1 MKRILSLLLAAVL
14 ILGAAY
20 FPSVHADE
28 AFRFTRENFPI
39 LDGST
44 SLVPLGQG
52 IASVLLGESREEVSG
67 LINFNRTT
75 QSFRNL
81 REGQCDIVIAAE
93 PKTEVFDEMAHAAFP
108 YLMETIA
115 KEALVFVVNA
125 DNPVNS
131 LTSEQL
137 QGIYSGK
144 ITNWKEVG
152 GEDLPIVAF
161 QRNPTAGSQVMMEK
175 LVMQGTP
182 MMDAPA
188 TMIPREMSGLIDAVR
203 GYDNSAN
210 AIGYTVY
217 YYATD
222 MQMAQGLKILA
233 VDGVLPSADTI
244 RSGEYPYINGYYCCI
259 SANEPDDSPA
269 RKLYDW
275 LVSDAGQQLLNLEG
289 YVAVSVPGE
298 AETDGADI
306 VTDYS
311 GYSPNGGTQ
320 ATYTLFDC
328 PHDRLEAS
336 DDYGLLY
343 AYKGPDLYGSW
354 ENDST
359 YDYWAGNL
367 MGFYNHNGQLIT
379 DPIYT
384 SIDALRYDDWSLWI
398 VTDQN
403 GKSGFVSKDGSF
415 VSELSYSSIYPVGDL
430 LLCIRDYDDVAFDL
444 FDRDLRLAATQEQF
458 TFDGITYIPDTHAL
472 GLTCCYQTN
481 DMGESD
487 YILIDEDHN
496 ILMRSDSY
504 MTLDSNGLIFSYD
517 QDWHV
522 KLYHADLSPVDNTET
537 DGRCDIFALNST
549 FYRVAGV
556 STNVVIDRNGSLFA
570 WDFDDAYGTND
581 DCIRIVRDGKAA
593 FYDARGRQLYSD
605 IDDSWTYLGG
615 DVFYED
621 TQNGIVL
628 HKMTG
633 NKTLSFTNGS
643 YAYPCGELYVVS
655 VNEDSRWITKA
666 VDKDLNLLPQS
677 FGELITLEDPFTGE
691 EYLLAYDAYGFSG
704 EQRLLTPDAGTELF
718 RANGNIGIEDGFLTV
733 TDDWAFTCYDKD
745 GNVVFCYPYFG
756 MGSGD

>member
-93 PKTEVFDEMAHAAFP
+93 PKAEVFDEMAHAAFP

-131 LTSEQL
+131 LTSQQL

-328 PHDRLEAS
+328 PRDRLEAS

-354 ENDST
+354 ENDGT
-359 YDYWAGNL
+359 YDYWAGSQ
-367 MGFYNHNGQLIT
+367 MGFYKHNGQLIT

-384 SIDALRYDDWSLWI
+384 SIDALRYNGWSLWI

-458 TFDGITYIPDTHAL
+458 TFDGIPYIPDTHVL

-481 DMGESD
+481 DMGETT

-496 ILMRSDSY
+496 VLMQSDSY
-504 MTLDSNGLIFSYD
+504 MTLDNNGLIFSYD

-581 DCIRIVRDGKAA
+581 DCIRIIRDGKAA
-593 FYDARGRQLYSD
+593 FYDARGR
-605 IDDSWTYLGG
+605 
-615 DVFYED
+615 
-621 TQNGIVL
+621 
-628 HKMTG
+628 
-633 NKTLSFTNGS
+633 
-643 YAYPCGELYVVS
+643 
-655 VNEDSRWITKA
+655 
-666 VDKDLNLLPQS
+666 LL
-677 FGELITLEDPFTGE
+677 
-691 EYLLAYDAYGFSG
+691 
-704 EQRLLTPDAGTELF
+704 
-718 RANGNIGIEDGFLTV
+718 
-733 TDDWAFTCYDKD
+733 
-745 GNVVFCYPYFG
+745 
-756 MGSGD
+756 

>member
-1 MKRILSLLLAAVL
+1 MKRILSLFLAAALLLSV
-14 ILGAAY
+14 AY
-20 FPSVHADE
+20 FPRASADE

-52 IASVLLGESREEVSG
+52 IASVLLGESREEVSD
-67 LINFNRTT
+67 LISFNRTT

-81 REGQCDIVIAAE
+81 RDGQCDIVIAAE
-93 PKTEVFDEMAHAAFP
+93 PKAEVFEEMASAAFP

-137 QGIYSGK
+137 QGIYSGQ

-152 GEDLPIVAF
+152 GEDLPIAAF

-182 MMDAPA
+182 MMEAPA
-188 TMIPREMSGLIDAVR
+188 TMIPQEMGALIESVR
-203 GYDNSAN
+203 SYDNSAN

-233 VDGVLPSADTI
+233 VDGVLPSADSI
-244 RSGEYPYINGYYCCI
+244 RSEEYPYINGYYCCI
-259 SANEPDDSPA
+259 SANEPADSPA
-269 RKLYDW
+269 RRLYDW
-275 LVSDAGQQLLNLEG
+275 LVSDAGQTLLNLEG
-289 YVAVSVPGE
+289 YVAVSAPGE

-311 GYSPNGGTQ
+311 GYSPNGGSQ

-328 PHDRLEAS
+328 PHDRLEPRE
-336 DDYGLLY
+336 DYGSIYPY
-343 AYKGPDLYGSW
+343 AGAQLYGSW
-354 ENDST
+354 GDESEDFLT
-359 YDYWAGNL
+359 GNM
-367 MGFYNHNGQLIT
+367 MGFYNHLGQLIT

-384 SIDALRYDDWSLWI
+384 SISPIHYDDWSLWV
-398 VTDQN
+398 VTDQH

-415 VSELSYSSIYPVGDL
+415 VSELSYYSIYPVGDL
-430 LLCIRDYDDVAFDL
+430 LLCIRDYEDVAFDL
-444 FDRDLRLAATQEQF
+444 FDRDFHLAATQEQF
-458 TFDGITYIPDTHAL
+458 TFEGFIYIPDTHVQ

-481 DMGESD
+481 DMGETT

-496 ILMRSDSY
+496 ILMQSDSY
-504 MTLDSNGLIFSYD
+504 MTLDNNGLIFSYD

-537 DGRCDIFALNST
+537 DGRCDIIALNSS
-549 FYRVAGV
+549 FYHVTGV
-556 STNVVIDRNGSLFA
+556 STNIVIDRNGSLFA
-570 WDFDDAYGTND
+570 WDFENAYSTYD
-581 DCIRIVRDGKAA
+581 DCFRIVRDGKAE
-593 FYDARGRQLYSD
+593 FYDARGRLLYSD

-615 DVFYED
+615 DIFYED
-621 TQNGIVL
+621 TSNGIVL

-643 YAYPCGELYVVS
+643 YAYPCGEIYDVN

-677 FGELITLEDPFTGE
+677 FGELTTLEDLWTGE
-691 EYLLAYDAYGFSG
+691 EYLLAYDSYGFSG
-704 EQRLLTPDAGTELF
+704 EQRLMTLDAKTELF
-718 RANGNIGIEDGFLTV
+718 RANGNLGIQDGFITV
-733 TDDWAFTCYDKD
+733 TSDWAFTCYDKD

>member
-1 MKRILSLLLAAVL
+1 MKRILSLLLAAAMLLTV
-14 ILGAAY
+14 AY
-20 FPSVHADE
+20 FPRASADE

-52 IASVLLGESREEVSG
+52 IASVLLGESREEASD
-67 LINFNRTT
+67 LICFNRTT

-81 REGQCDIVIAAE
+81 RDGQCDIVIAAE
-93 PKTEVFDEMAHAAFP
+93 PKAEVFEEMASAAFP

-131 LTSEQL
+131 LTSQQL
-137 QGIYSGK
+137 QGIYSGE

-188 TMIPREMSGLIDAVR
+188 TMVPTEMAGLIDAVR

-210 AIGYTVY
+210 AIGYTVF
-217 YYATD
+217 YYAAD

-244 RSGEYPYINGYYCCI
+244 RSEEYPYINGYYCCI
-259 SANEPDDSPA
+259 SANESADSPA

-275 LVSDAGQQLLNLEG
+275 LVSDAGQTLLNLEG
-289 YVAVSVPGE
+289 YVAVSAPGE

-354 ENDST
+354 EYDGT
-359 YDYWAGNL
+359 YDYWAGSQ
-367 MGFYNHNGQLIT
+367 MGFYNHDGQLIT

-384 SIDALRYDDWSLWI
+384 SIEPLHYYGWSLWV

-415 VSELSYSSIYPVGDL
+415 VSELSYSSIYPVGNR
-430 LLCIRDYDDVAFDL
+430 LLCIRDYENVAFDL

-458 TFDGITYIPDTHAL
+458 TFDGIIYIPDTHVL

-481 DMGESD
+481 DMGETT

-496 ILMRSDSY
+496 ILMQSDSY
-504 MTLDSNGLIFSYD
+504 MTVDNNGLIFSYD

-537 DGRCDIFALNST
+537 DGRCDIFALNSS
-549 FYRVAGV
+549 FYHVSGV
-556 STNVVIDRNGSLFA
+556 STNIVIDRNGSLFA
-570 WDFDDAYGTND
+570 WDFDDAFSTHD
-581 DCIRIVRDGKAA
+581 DCIRIVKGGKAT
-593 FYDARGRQLYSD
+593 FYDARGRLLYSD

-633 NKTLSFTNGS
+633 NKTLSFAGGS
-643 YAYPCGELYVVS
+643 YAYPCGEIYDVN

-677 FGELITLEDPFTGE
+677 FGELTTLEDLWTGE
-691 EYLLAYDAYGFSG
+691 EYLLAYDSYGFSG